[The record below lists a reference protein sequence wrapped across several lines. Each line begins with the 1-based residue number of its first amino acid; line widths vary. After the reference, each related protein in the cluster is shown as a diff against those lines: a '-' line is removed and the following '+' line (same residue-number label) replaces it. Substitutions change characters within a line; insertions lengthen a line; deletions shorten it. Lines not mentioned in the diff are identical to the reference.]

1 VQTLPPLNLE
11 LNRISDAIT
20 KEVPKEVS
28 KEALS
33 VLKAIYN
40 YFNNL
45 PNKEDTTENSKLFE
59 NAKNTMTNY
68 LMLNDVIFAKVTG
81 QEDDPEELAALEN
94 ALSKLIDESNIK
106 ISLNDIASSI
116 QKTKTFEGKVEVDY
130 IRKIF
135 REQIVL
141 L

>member
-1 VQTLPPLNLE
+1 
-11 LNRISDAIT
+11 
-20 KEVPKEVS
+20 
-28 KEALS
+28 
-33 VLKAIYN
+33 
-40 YFNNL
+40 
-45 PNKEDTTENSKLFE
+45 
-59 NAKNTMTNY
+59 
-68 LMLNDVIFAKVTG
+68 MLNDVIFAKVTG

-106 ISLNDIASSI
+106 ISLNDVASSI
-116 QKTKTFEGKVEVDY
+116 QKTKTSEDKVEVDY